1 MRFIP
6 RIHVRCCVA
15 CRERLN
21 KNGMRLYGV
30 GTVCPGC
37 WTEIRAERRAA
48 REALHHHTTGTDP
61 VTDVSSR
68 EAA

>member
-1 MRFIP
+1 MTFRP
-6 RIHVRCCVA
+6 RIHVRRCVA

-21 KNGMRLYGV
+21 RNGMRLYRV

-37 WTEIRAERRAA
+37 WTSIRAQRRAR
-48 REALHHHTTGTDP
+48 REALHHHTTGTAVVSDL
-61 VTDVSSR
+61 SSR